1 MRWEYRERFP
11 RYHGLAIPTYISA
24 RGSRTCG
31 DACRDRLLVVSFEV
45 SGGENV
51 PGIPG
56 ACATCNLTYL
66 VRGLSAKYL
75 PIVKQQ
81 EYIEYLEGNTENT
94 T

>member
-11 RYHGLAIPTYISA
+11 RYHGLAIPTYITA
-24 RGSRTCG
+24 RASRTCG

-51 PGIPG
+51 PAILG
-56 ACATCNLTYL
+56 A
-66 VRGLSAKYL
+66 YL
-75 PIVKQQ
+75 PIVKHQ